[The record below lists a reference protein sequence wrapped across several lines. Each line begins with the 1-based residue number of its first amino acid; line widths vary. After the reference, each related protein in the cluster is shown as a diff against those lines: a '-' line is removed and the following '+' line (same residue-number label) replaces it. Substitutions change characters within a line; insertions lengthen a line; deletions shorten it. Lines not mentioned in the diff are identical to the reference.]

1 VTRTRD
7 AVASDNYADR
17 LSKILPAELTATYF
31 LLRALAGSNPQ
42 LTFYLLILS
51 LVLMALFFF
60 IAPRLVHLITAR
72 NRILYCV
79 TFVFWVLAI
88 DAERFALDIVQSSGA
103 TIPVLVFVASG
114 LAAIWSFAVPFL
126 MEETA

>member
-1 VTRTRD
+1 MTRTRD
-7 AVASDNYADR
+7 AVAGDNYADR

-31 LLRALAGSNPQ
+31 LLRGLAGSNSQ
-42 LTFYLLILS
+42 LSVYLVILS
-51 LVLMALFFF
+51 LVLVVLFYF

-72 NRILYCV
+72 NRMLYCV
-79 TFVFWVLAI
+79 TFVFWVLVI
-88 DAERFALDIVQSSGA
+88 DAERFALDVVQSNASSL
-103 TIPVLVFVASG
+103 PVLVFVASG

>member
-1 VTRTRD
+1 MTRTRN

>member
-1 VTRTRD
+1 
-7 AVASDNYADR
+7 VASDNYADR

>member
-1 VTRTRD
+1 MTRTRN

-60 IAPRLVHLITAR
+60 IAPRLVHLITGR

>member
-1 VTRTRD
+1 MTRTRD